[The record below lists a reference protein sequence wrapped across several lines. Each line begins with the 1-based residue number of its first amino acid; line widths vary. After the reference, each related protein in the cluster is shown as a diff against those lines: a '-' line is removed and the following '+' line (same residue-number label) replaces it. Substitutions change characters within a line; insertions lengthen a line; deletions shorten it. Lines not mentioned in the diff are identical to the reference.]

1 VIAENVDDA
10 VLRRAEHD
18 GTLALH
24 AGDPPHGRPVAT
36 ATSGR
41 PPFGQA
47 FVRACL
53 SPSRGRPRYFV
64 P

>member
-24 AGDPPHGRPVAT
+24 AGDPPHGRPAVT
-36 ATSGR
+36 AMSSR
-41 PPFGQA
+41 PMSA
-47 FVRACL
+47 R
-53 SPSRGRPRYFV
+53 RMTPRQT
-64 P
+64 